1 MFLTR
6 WKMMA
11 GLLAVSLGGLA
22 AMAGPCT
29 KDDKVPRR
37 PTCGFGARIN
47 ASDATPGR
55 PSLPPIPA
63 PESTK
68 APAVPPMLPVIRRGE
83 RLGRPGSDGGPCCA
97 SSSIPAGS
105 TAPVENSPCRRS

>member
-29 KDDKVPRR
+29 KDDKGAPPPDMPTAAAPPVMPPPSVP
-37 PTCGFGARIN
+37 I
-47 ASDATPGR
+47 
-55 PSLPPIPA
+55 
-63 PESTK
+63 
-68 APAVPPMLPVIRRGE
+68 
-83 RLGRPGSDGGPCCA
+83 
-97 SSSIPAGS
+97 
-105 TAPVENSPCRRS
+105 CRRSRS